1 MKIRIHFIEF
11 ILLILCFCHLVFGDG
26 LLMPNDEDYPADFLR
41 NRVTEVTVQID
52 GLMAKTTVYQE
63 FVNEWDKEV
72 DAVYSFPLP
81 EDARSHQLLYTRN
94 DTVFKAILKV
104 QQQSTNPGTG
114 EGGVAAQVNNYIG
127 RNGLKM
133 QLKKIAP
140 GAIQKIELHYISLL
154 NFHQGVCSYKYPLDT
169 KDFVNYPLDH
179 LEFTFDVNTHR
190 NILDYDIPSH
200 PDYQVLTEDDQHL
213 VLRYRQPQAFIASNL
228 VFSYAVEN
236 TELGVDLYSSV
247 DDSLGGHFAL
257 FVRPANEA
265 GSDETFP
272 RNIVF
277 VLCTSSTM
285 TGYKLEQSIAAIKQI
300 LDLLTEDD
308 NFNIINYNYYNSKW
322 KNNVTPALPNYI
334 EEAKAYLD
342 GLTASYGN
350 RLDEALSLALLQ
362 FPGVENDKSIIAFT
376 DGKSPLDP
384 IELAEENTSR
394 IGIFPIAI
402 GDNVDRSR
410 LEMTAALN
418 YGFVTY
424 LDDEDNLKTEIL
436 KVFEKIAQPVLMNT
450 ELTIEKA
457 DVYALI
463 PQRFPTTFAG
473 SYFFVAGRY
482 KDPGFTQFIINGDNI
497 YGPQQLGYQ
506 VNFNVE
512 DSAMTAPKYIWA
524 KETLDQLEREI
535 DIYGETE
542 ALKDSMIDLSLNYE
556 IRCRYTAYIADYKE
570 VWDDGVADIS
580 DPIDQSLP
588 IPHSF
593 IAMNYPNPF
602 NPSTTIRFY
611 LDESAL
617 GQVKLLKIYNILG
630 QLVAVIDITHLGTGW
645 NEVVFSGRD
654 FYGNALPAGVY
665 FVRLQLGNQ
674 HMSTLRINLVK

>member
-1 MKIRIHFIEF
+1 MKIKKYFWNL
-11 ILLILCFCHLVFGDG
+11 ILLILCCFHPVFGDG

-52 GLMAKTTVYQE
+52 GLMAKTVVYQE
-63 FVNEWDKEV
+63 FVNEWDKDV

-81 EDARSHQLLYTRN
+81 ENARSHLLLYTRN
-94 DTVFKAILKV
+94 DTTFKAILKV

-114 EGGVAAQVNNYIG
+114 EGGVAALVNNYIG

-133 QLKKIAP
+133 QLFKIVP

-154 NFHQGVCSYKYPLDT
+154 DFHQGVCSYKYPLDT

-200 PDYQVLTEDDQHL
+200 SDYQVLMDEKQHL
-213 VLRYRQPQAFIASNL
+213 VLRYRKPQAFVASNL
-228 VFSYAVEN
+228 VFSYEVEN
-236 TELGVDLYSSV
+236 ADLGVDLYSSV

-265 GSDETFP
+265 DSADIFS

-285 TGYKLEQSIAAIKQI
+285 SGYKHEQSIAAIKQI
-300 LDLLTEDD
+300 LGLLSEED
-308 NFNIINYNYYNSKW
+308 NFNIINYNYYYSKW

-334 EEAKAYLD
+334 QEAKDYLD
-342 GLTASYGN
+342 GLTVSGGN
-350 RLDEALSLALLQ
+350 RLDYALSSAIQQ
-362 FPGVENDKSIIAFT
+362 FPGVDDSKSIIAFT

-384 IELAEENTSR
+384 VLLSAENTSR

-402 GDNVDRSR
+402 GDDVDRSR

-424 LDDEDNLKTEIL
+424 LDEEDNLKSEIV
-436 KVFEKIAQPVLMNT
+436 KMFEKIAQPILMNT
-450 ELTIEKA
+450 LLNIEKA

-482 KDPGFTQFIINGDNI
+482 KNPGFTQFIINGDNVE
-497 YGPQQLGYQ
+497 GPQQLGYQ
-506 VNFNVE
+506 VNFNAE
-512 DSAMTAPKYIWA
+512 DSTMTAPKYIWA
-524 KETLDQLEREI
+524 KETIDQIEREI

-542 ALKDSMIDLSLNYE
+542 ALKDSMINLSLSYE
-556 IRCRYTAYIADYKE
+556 IRCRYTAYIADYKD
-570 VWDDGVADIS
+570 VWDITADIS
-580 DPIDQSLP
+580 IPIDP
-588 IPHSF
+588 PVTIPHSF

-611 LDESAL
+611 LDENAL
-617 GQVKLLKIYNILG
+617 GKVKLLKIYNVLG
-630 QLVAVIDITHLGTGW
+630 QLVAVIDITNLGIGW
-645 NEVVFSGRD
+645 HELVFDGRD
-654 FYGNALPAGVY
+654 FQGNSLPAGVY
-665 FVRLQLGNQ
+665 FISLQLGNQ
-674 HMSTLRINLVK
+674 RMSTLQINLVK